1 MTMRIQ
7 DDDLQQC
14 ADMLLVGGG
23 VKECVILDRKNPAGQ
38 SDRIAYVVVDAP
50 LDFDRLRP
58 RLTERVGGRVA
69 AFVPLLHIPL
79 TADGQPDRAALER
92 LPVWSDDAIPEWER
106 AMAARPGI
114 DRVAGLTGPREES
127 RRHIP
132 VDRLLRDLLPPA
144 TAARQT
150 ESTAASAD
158 AEETLPTAAPSLSE
172 GGPLPQVA
180 DAPRT
185 LPELLSRAP
194 QDAQIIQVEADGSQ
208 RIGSYGA
215 LAVAAQRVLG
225 GLRGLGLGPGDRVI
239 LQLDRNEDILEA
251 FWGCVLGGIRPVIV
265 SVPMAY
271 DVESRPLDHLI
282 HIWGLLDHPLMLAS
296 PARADAITRSSALV
310 GARTAVIDDL
320 RGGAPD
326 DALYAAT
333 PDEIAFYTLSSGSTG
348 APKAVMLTHAN
359 VLARAQGVNLLCEHA
374 SDDVILN
381 WLPFDH
387 VGSISDWHIRC
398 VALGCTLVYAPK
410 EYVLGRPLNWMELI
424 HRHRVTHSWAP
435 NFAYSLVSGALKTD
449 RPGDWDLS
457 CVKGLLTAGEMIT
470 RAATREFLAGLA
482 PFGLRPSVVRTAF
495 GMAEMGSGVTY
506 HRPADG
512 RSLTFRHIDRTS
524 LGGALRPADP
534 DDDTAISFA
543 SLGPVIPGMAVR
555 IVDDEQRL
563 VPLGTVGHVQF
574 RGAAV
579 SRGYHGNTEANAVF
593 REDGWFETG
602 DGGFL
607 QDGELFLT
615 GRVGTGIIV
624 NGANFYNSEIEGTVE
639 QVNGVTA
646 SFSAACSVRAPGDDQ
661 PRLAVF
667 FHTPLTTDALLRPL
681 LRAIQTRLTKQLGI
695 RADYLIPVER
705 EDIPK
710 TAIGKIQHKRLTARF
725 DAGDFQESLDRA
737 DALAG
742 NERTLP
748 DRFLEEHWHRK
759 ALVHSARR
767 PDGACLVALDDAGIG
782 RRAVAALTA
791 SGLSCVTVASGEGL
805 VQTGPTEWVL
815 NPDRPEEFAELLER
829 LERAGTRL
837 DCALHIMACDIAA
850 DDLAHGARAARGLL
864 VLAQA
869 LATQNSD
876 TPARLLT
883 LSCSAA
889 AVLPGEAGKAAGSA
903 LAGVVEAVARTL
915 PGLEVRHLDL
925 PTTPDDADLAAVAQE
940 LLTPSADTH
949 VALRDDARWVAGL
962 RRVDLIA
969 RGAEEGWRNPLHRH
983 GVYLLNNGL
992 EGLGPVLAEHLL
1004 SHHHA
1009 RVLILGHAP
1018 LAEGRAGDERAAA
1031 FRRLK
1036 AMDGACA
1043 YLAATPDDDSI
1054 INAAL
1059 AEWGGALDGVIHLS
1073 AAPSSAK
1080 DSHSTLATA
1089 FEADMVG
1096 ALALA
1101 RLARSHDSA
1110 AFTLFSTAD
1119 DLCGENP
1126 AAAALA
1132 AFHAA
1137 LVARLE
1143 AEGVPIHGARIQDLA
1158 DADPRRGLNALL
1170 IGLRLGRGRLLIGLE
1185 ESDTRIRA
1193 RRTDGPLEPTSRTAF
1208 YTASRLIT
1216 PEEAGLPSPVDAYGT
1231 PTPCDFIQLREP
1243 ETAALEQI
1251 ELWPSVAEYYVYDDL
1266 IYYALANDHLRNEKY
1281 VAALERTV
1289 KGKIVVDV
1297 GTGKEAILSRLAL
1310 QAGAR
1315 KVYAIEKGDEAYEL
1329 AVAHIE
1335 SLGLSDRITVFHGL
1349 AGEVELP
1356 ELADVCVSEI
1366 VGPIGGCE
1374 GAAVIINDAHRLLKP
1389 GGIMIPSRSVT
1400 KIAVATLPD
1409 EILRNPGFHRVP
1421 ASYTEKIFAQI
1432 GRPFDLRVCI
1442 KKFPQDHLLSSADV
1456 YEDLDFSRPTQLE
1469 DRHDI
1474 ALTVETA
1481 GRFDGFLVWLTLHTI
1496 EGEVIDILE
1505 NEHSWLP
1512 VYLPVFEP
1520 GIEVT
1525 PGDRVEATVTRRI
1538 CGNGLNPDFT
1548 VEGRLIRASGE
1559 AVAVHHTS
1567 FHYEAPFR
1575 AHPFYERLFA
1585 EDAFGR
1591 LPSCRPGTP
1600 LHYLR
1605 EMPLTITGAID
1616 REKLATVL
1624 SEQERGAAAGAV
1636 PASEME
1642 LRIAEVWTDLLG
1654 VTEVGLDDSFFEL
1667 GGHSLLLVQAHHRL
1681 AELFGPRLAL
1691 VDLFNFPTIRA
1702 LVAALADDS
1711 PKANPSQRGSDR
1723 AKARG
1728 RALGGRTGDGPEAEG
1743 KGGRDIAVIGM
1754 ACRFPGADDPDA
1766 FWRNLANGTESI
1778 TFFSEEEVLA
1788 SGIDP
1793 SVVRRPGYVKAS
1805 PVLSDI
1811 KGFDAEFFGY
1821 GAQDATLMDPQ
1832 QRLLLECGWEAM
1844 ENAGYDPI
1852 SYPGEIGVY
1861 AGGSINTYLLNNVMP
1876 NRGSL
1881 DLIDDLDV
1889 MTADSMGGFQL
1900 MVAND
1905 KDYLNTRLSY
1915 KLNLRGPSVNVQTA
1929 CSTGLVV
1936 IHMACQS
1943 LLNGEADMFLAAGS
1957 AVQVP
1962 DCAGHLYQ
1970 DGMIVSPD
1978 GHCRAFD
1985 AKAKGTIFGSGV
1997 GVVLLKRLDDAIR
2010 DGDHIHAVIKG
2021 SSVNNDGGVKV
2032 GFMAPS
2038 GEGEASAVAEALA
2051 MADVSA
2057 ETIGFVEAHGTGT
2070 EMGDPIEVN
2079 ALTQA
2084 FRLSTEATG
2093 FCAIGSVK
2101 TNIGHM
2107 QIASGMGGFIKTVL
2121 ALGNKAIPASLHYET
2136 PNPAIDF
2143 PSSPFYVPTRLTPWP
2158 APDGAP
2164 RRAGVNSLGIGGT
2177 NAHVILEEA
2186 PAVAPVV
2193 AEFERPRHI
2202 LTLSARNETALAQL
2216 VGRYA
2221 AYLRDHPDA
2230 PAADVCFTANTGRKA
2245 FDHRLGVTG
2254 ATAEELAT
2262 ALESALT
2269 GTDSA
2274 RGQSTAVGNE
2284 RVAFLFTGQ
2293 GAQYAGMGRELY
2305 ETQPVFRETLDRCA
2319 DILAPLLDRPLTD
2332 MLYADDP
2339 DVDLDDTLYTQPAL
2353 FAVDYALAQTWMS
2366 WGVVPDAVMGHSLG
2380 EYVAA
2385 CVAGVFSLEEA
2396 LALVVTR
2403 ARLMRE
2409 LPGDGEMLAVFAD
2422 RTDVE
2427 PLLAAHVG
2435 RIDVAAENGPAH
2447 TVLSGTKEAIAAVRA
2462 ALEGQ
2467 GSACRTLRTSHA
2479 FHSPLMEPMLDAF
2492 AQAAGRVNFGAPVIP
2507 LISNVTGA
2515 FATDEVTK
2523 VDYWCRHIRQPVLFQ
2538 TGIESLA
2545 ASGVTTFLEVG
2556 PKATLLGLA
2565 AACLDSDMVRLLPS
2579 ITENRPDWEPLL
2591 DSLAQ
2596 LAVRGSVDWAGF
2608 DAGYPRR
2615 RLPLPTYPFQRQR
2628 YWLDRPVGDAKPK
2641 RRSAGTG
2648 AAPLLGRRVR
2658 VPTLGATVYETCF
2671 GASEPP
2677 LLGDHRVFGEVV
2689 VSGACHLSM
2698 MLAAVAKMR
2707 KGVVSTVHD
2716 VSFLQPLVIPGERET
2731 TVQVVLTPQGERTAL
2746 RVVSFV
2752 SSPEADDDADP
2763 VATTHVEATAVTD
2776 APPAAPTDGQSRSAV
2791 WDRCGQEIAAED
2803 FYQAQADRDIGLGP
2817 SYRWIRALR
2826 LGDAEAVCTLAM
2838 PRSLGGVAARPLHPG
2853 LLDAAFGLLLA
2864 AAPLEAG
2871 DTWLPFAIEAVRV
2884 HADPNPDGAW
2894 AHLTLRETGSADRV
2908 AADVRLYD
2916 RDDRPVLEFIG
2927 FEGRRAR
2934 GEDIRRLGATT
2945 PRNRLYAKDWRTLAP
2960 AVAPV
2965 EEEPV
2970 GRWLLLADANG
2981 VAEGLVKPL
2990 TADGARCVL
2999 AFAGGGFATL
3009 GPDRYQVD
3017 PTQPEDFARLLR
3029 DSLAP
3034 GERFAGVVHLWS
3046 LDETTPDANGGRSH
3060 ACAGALHLVQALD
3073 KADALEAAR
3082 LWLVTRGARVLPGDA
3097 EPPRVEQAPLWGLG
3111 LTLALEYP
3119 QTHAACVDLDPASP
3133 APDTDLLATLRTPD
3147 DEGEVAW
3154 RRGERLVAR
3163 LVEHKTPLA
3172 DQPVAIRADGGYLI
3186 TGGLGALGLLTAEWL
3201 VEQGARHL
3209 TLVGRR
3215 PPTPEALEVI
3225 ARMEQAGATV
3235 RTDQADVAD
3244 GEAMAALIA
3253 NFGDSAPALR
3263 GVFHAAGGIADG
3275 MMIDQPWE
3283 RFADILPAKTAGA
3296 WHLHRLT
3303 RDLDLDVFALFSSA
3317 ASLLGNPGQANYAA
3331 ANAFLDTLAHH
3342 RKALG
3347 LPATAINWGPWDR
3360 VGIADPAIRERLARQ
3375 GFAAIRPDDGLDL
3388 LGRLLADEAAQISVL
3403 DADWRVYLGQLA
3415 KPASLFRELREAAK
3429 MAETP
3434 SQTDGGPLARLG
3446 DAAQEERLTI
3456 LDALVRDTLR
3466 QVLGVTDATLDPHRP
3481 LTEQGLDSLMA
3492 VQVRNAIAGS
3502 LALSLPVSLV
3512 FNHPTVAD
3520 IVSFLDATLAEHAT
3534 EATSRGAKPHSY
3546 SDQIREDALDLL
3558 ADIDGLLYEGAS

>member
-1 MTMRIQ
+1 MTMRIRN
-7 DDDLQQC
+7 DDLQQYT
-14 ADMLLVGGG
+14 DMLLLGGA
-23 VKECVILDRKNPAGQ
+23 VKECVVVDREKPSGDI
-38 SDRIAYVVVDAP
+38 DRIAYVVVDASQNFNHIRP
-50 LDFDRLRP
+50 LLA
-58 RLTERVGGRVA
+58 ERAGGRIA
-69 AFVPLLHIPL
+69 AFVPVLHLPV

-92 LPVWSDDAIPEWER
+92 LPVWSDDAIPAWER

-114 DRVAGLTGPREES
+114 DRAAGLSGPREES
-127 RRHIP
+127 RRH
-132 VDRLLRDLLPPA
+132 VAVNRLLRDLLPSAP
-144 TAARQT
+144 ARQRVESAATDTGAT
-150 ESTAASAD
+150 EGA
-158 AEETLPTAAPSLSE
+158 PVAAPSLCE
-172 GGPLPQVA
+172 GGPLPHRP

-185 LPELLSRAP
+185 LPELLSHAP
-194 QDAQIIQVEADGSQ
+194 QDARIIQIEADGAQ
-208 RIGSYGA
+208 RVGSYGA
-215 LAVAAQRVLG
+215 LAEAARRVLG

-271 DVESRPLDHLI
+271 DVDSRPLDHLR
-282 HIWGLLDHPLMLAS
+282 HIWALLDRPLLLAS
-296 PARADAITRSSALV
+296 SARAEGVAGSAALT

-333 PDEIAFYTLSSGSTG
+333 PDEVAFYTLSSGSTG

-359 VLARAQGVNLLCEHA
+359 VLARARGVNLLCEHA

-435 NFAYSLVSGALKTD
+435 NFAYSLVSAALKTD

-506 HRPADG
+506 HRPPDG

-534 DDDTAISFA
+534 DDDGAIAFA

-563 VPLGTVGHVQF
+563 VPLGTAGHVQF

-579 SRGYHGNTEANAVF
+579 SPGYHGNTEANAVF
-593 REDGWFETG
+593 RADGWFETG

-615 GRVGTGIIV
+615 GRAGTGIII

-639 QVNGVTA
+639 QVDGVTP
-646 SFSAACSVRAPGDDQ
+646 SFSAACAVRAPGDDQ
-661 PRLAVF
+661 PKLAVF
-667 FHTPLTTDALLRPL
+667 FHTPLTADAVLRPL
-681 LRAIQTRLTKQLGI
+681 LRAVQTRLTKQLGI

-725 DAGDFQESLDRA
+725 DAGDFQDTLDRA

-742 NERTLP
+742 NERALP

-759 ALVHSARR
+759 ALVHAAR
-767 PDGACLVALDDAGIG
+767 PANGTCLVVLDAGDVG
-782 RRAVAALTA
+782 RRAVVALTA
-791 SGLSCVTVASGEGL
+791 AGLSCVTVAPGEEL
-805 VQTGPTEWVL
+805 AQTGPVEWVL
-815 NPDRPEEFAELLER
+815 YPPGCDVPSEDVER
-829 LERAGTRL
+829 
-837 DCALHIMACDIAA
+837 
-850 DDLAHGARAARGLL
+850 GATAARGLL
-864 VLAQA
+864 TLAQS
-869 LATQNSD
+869 LAARGAGA
-876 TPARLLT
+876 PVRLLA
-883 LSCSAA
+883 LSRGAA
-889 AVLPGEAGKAAGSA
+889 AVLPGEAGEPAGAA
-903 LAGVVEAVARTL
+903 LAGMLEAVARAL
-915 PGLEVRHLDL
+915 PGLEIRQLDL
-925 PTTPDDADLAAVAQE
+925 PAEPDEDDLAAVARE
-940 LLTPSADTH
+940 LLTPAADAR
-949 VALRDDARWVAGL
+949 VALRDGARWVAGL
-962 RRVDLIA
+962 RRVDLAA
-969 RGAEEGWRNPLHRH
+969 RAAEAGWRNPLRRH
-983 GVYLLNNGL
+983 GVYVLNNGL
-992 EGLGPVLAEHLL
+992 EGAGPGLAEFLL
-1004 SHHHA
+1004 SHHQA
-1009 RVLILGHAP
+1009 RVLILGRAP
-1018 LAEGRAGDERAAA
+1018 LADDRAGDERTAA
-1031 FRRLK
+1031 FRRLQ
-1036 AMDGACA
+1036 AFGGDCA
-1043 YLAATPDDDSI
+1043 YLAVSANDEATIES
-1054 INAAL
+1054 AL
-1059 AEWGGALDGVIHLS
+1059 AGWEGALDGVIHLP
-1073 AAPSSAK
+1073 AAPSPAGNT
-1080 DSHSTLATA
+1080 DAALTMA
-1089 FEADMVG
+1089 FQTDMAG
-1096 ALALA
+1096 ALTLA
-1101 RLARSHDSA
+1101 RLARSHDGA
-1110 AFTLFSTAD
+1110 AFVSFSTTD
-1119 DLCGENP
+1119 DLCAENP
-1126 AAAALA
+1126 ATAALA
-1132 AFHAA
+1132 AFHSA
-1137 LVARLE
+1137 LAIRLE
-1143 AEGVPIHGARIQDLA
+1143 AEGMPVHGARIQDIASA
-1158 DADPRRGLNALL
+1158 DAQRGLNALL
-1170 IGLRLGRGRLLIGLE
+1170 TGLRLGRGRLLIGLE
-1185 ESDTRIRA
+1185 ESDARIRA
-1193 RRTDGPLEPTSRTAF
+1193 RRTDGPLEPITRTAF
-1208 YTASRLIT
+1208 YTARRLTT
-1216 PEEAGLPSPVDAYGT
+1216 PEEAGLPLPVDAYGT
-1231 PTPCDFIQLREP
+1231 PAPCDFVQLREP

-1315 KVYAIEKGDEAYEL
+1315 KVYAIEKGDEAFRL

-1356 ELADVCVSEI
+1356 EPADVCVSEI

-1400 KIAVATLPD
+1400 KIAAARLPD

-1442 KKFPQDHLLSSADV
+1442 KKFPRDHLLSSAGV
-1456 YEDLDFSRPTQLE
+1456 YEDLDFSRPIQLE
-1469 DRHDI
+1469 ERHEI
-1474 ALTVETA
+1474 ALAIETA

-1520 GIEVT
+1520 GVEVA

-1538 CGNGLNPDFT
+1538 CGNGLNPDFV

-1559 AVAVHHTS
+1559 EIAVRHTS

-1600 LHYLR
+1600 LRYLP

-1624 SEQERGAAAGAV
+1624 SGRERGGAAAAV

-1654 VTEVGLDDSFFEL
+1654 VAEVGLDDSFFEL

-1681 AELFGPRLAL
+1681 TELFGPRLEL
-1691 VDLFNFPTIRA
+1691 VDLFKFPTIRA

-1711 PKANPSQRGSDR
+1711 PKANPSRRGSDR

-1728 RALGGRTGDGPEAEG
+1728 RALGGRESESRSS
-1743 KGGRDIAVIGM
+1743 RDIAVIGM

-1766 FWRNLANGTESI
+1766 FWRNLASGTESI
-1778 TFFSEEEVLA
+1778 TFFTEEEVIA

-1805 PVLSDI
+1805 PILSDI

-1852 SYPGEIGVY
+1852 AYPGEIGVY
-1861 AGGSINTYLLNNVMP
+1861 AGGSMNTYLLNNVMP
-1876 NRGSL
+1876 NRGGL
-1881 DLIDDLDV
+1881 DLVDDLDV
-1889 MTADSMGGFQL
+1889 TTLDSMGGFQL

-1962 DCAGHLYQ
+1962 DVAGHLYQ

-2051 MADVSA
+2051 MADVPA
-2057 ETIGFVEAHGTGT
+2057 ESIGFVEAHGTGT

-2084 FRLSTEATG
+2084 FRLQTEATG

-2107 QIASGMGGFIKTVL
+2107 QIASGMAGFIKAVL
-2121 ALGNKAIPASLHYET
+2121 ALRHKAIPASLHYET

-2158 APDGAP
+2158 APAGAP

-2186 PAVAPVV
+2186 PAVAPPP
-2193 AEFERPRHI
+2193 AEIERPRHL
-2202 LTLSARNETALAQL
+2202 LTLSARNETALTQL
-2216 VGRYA
+2216 AGRYA
-2221 AYLRDHPDA
+2221 AYLRDHPDVS
-2230 PAADVCFTANTGRKA
+2230 AADVCFTANTGRKP
-2245 FDHRLGVTG
+2245 FDHRLAVTG
-2254 ATAEELAT
+2254 ATAEELAA
-2262 ALESALT
+2262 ALNGAVMED
-2269 GTDSA
+2269 GGA
-2274 RGQSTAVGNE
+2274 RGQATAAGNG

-2305 ETQPVFRETLDRCA
+2305 DTQPVFRETLDRCA
-2319 DILAPLLDRPLTD
+2319 AILAPLLDRPLIALLHSDETG
-2332 MLYADDP
+2332 A
-2339 DVDLDDTLYTQPAL
+2339 DLDDTLYTQPAL
-2353 FAVDYALAQTWMS
+2353 FAVDYALARLWMS

-2385 CVAGVFSLEEA
+2385 CVAGVFSLEDA
-2396 LALVVTR
+2396 LALVVAR

-2409 LPGDGEMLAVFAD
+2409 LPRDGEMLAVFAS
-2422 RTDVE
+2422 RKEVE
-2427 PLLAAHVG
+2427 PLLASHTG
-2435 RIDVAAENGPAH
+2435 QIDVAAENGPAH
-2447 TVLSGTKEAIAAVRA
+2447 TVLSGRKEAIAAVRA
-2462 ALEGQ
+2462 ALDEKGIA
-2467 GSACRTLRTSHA
+2467 SRTLRTSHA
-2479 FHSPLMEPMLDAF
+2479 FHSPLMEPMLGAF
-2492 AQAAGRVNFGAPVIP
+2492 AKAAARVSFSAPAIP
-2507 LISNVTGA
+2507 LVSNVTGA
-2515 FATDEVTK
+2515 FATDEVTT
-2523 VDYWCRHIRQPVLFQ
+2523 VDYWCRHIRQPVRFQ
-2538 TGIESLA
+2538 TGVESLV
-2545 ASGVTTFLEVG
+2545 ASGATTLVEVG

-2565 AACLDSDMVRLLPS
+2565 AACLDAETVRLLPS
-2579 ITENRPDWEPLL
+2579 LAGNRPDWDVLL
-2591 DSLAQ
+2591 DSLAR
-2596 LAVRGSVDWAGF
+2596 LAVRGPVDWAGF
-2608 DAGYPRR
+2608 DADYPRR

-2628 YWLDRPVGDAKPK
+2628 YWLDRPAGAAKPK
-2641 RRSAGTG
+2641 RRTVSAGSASAGT
-2648 AAPLLGRRVR
+2648 APLLGRRLR
-2658 VPTLGATVYETCF
+2658 LPGLDATVYETRF
-2671 GASEPP
+2671 GTAEPP

-2698 MLAAVAKMR
+2698 MLAAVAKAR
-2707 KGVVSTVHD
+2707 RGIARTVRD
-2716 VSFLQPLVIPGERET
+2716 VSFLQPLVIPEGTEP

-2746 RVVSFV
+2746 RLVSFAGD
-2752 SSPEADDDADP
+2752 PDADDDADP
-2763 VATTHVEATAVTD
+2763 VATTHVEAHTD
-2776 APPAAPTDGQSRSAV
+2776 ATAGADDQSAPTAAPSRQAV
-2791 WDRCGQEIAAED
+2791 WERCGTEVAAED

-2817 SYRWIRALR
+2817 SYRWIRELR
-2826 LGDAEAVCTLAM
+2826 LGEGEAVCALA
-2838 PRSLGGVAARPLHPG
+2838 PPASLGGVAARPLHPG

-2884 HADPNPDGAW
+2884 HADPDPEGAW
-2894 AHLTLRETGSADRV
+2894 AHLILRETGGADRV

-2934 GEDIRRLGATT
+2934 GADVRRLGAAT
-2945 PRNRLYAKDWRTLAP
+2945 PRNRLYAKEWRALPP
-2960 AVAPV
+2960 AAAPV
-2965 EEEPV
+2965 EEAPI
-2970 GRWLLLADANG
+2970 GRWLVLADATG
-2981 VAEGLVKPL
+2981 VADRLVKPL
-2990 TADGARCVL
+2990 NADGARCVL
-2999 AFAGGGFATL
+2999 AFAGEGFAAL
-3009 GPDRYQVD
+3009 GADRYRID
-3017 PTQPEDFARLLR
+3017 PTRPEEFARLLR
-3029 DSLAP
+3029 DSLDP
-3034 GERFAGVVHLWS
+3034 GERFEGVVHLWS
-3046 LDETTPDANGGRSH
+3046 LDETAPDANGGHGR
-3060 ACAGALHLVQALD
+3060 ACAGALHLVQTLD
-3073 KADALEAAR
+3073 KAGALDAAR
-3082 LWLVTRGARVLPGDA
+3082 LWLVTRGAQALPGDA

-3119 QTHAACVDLDPASP
+3119 RTHAVCVDLDPAAA
-3133 APDTDLLATLRTPD
+3133 APDADLLTTLRAPD

-3163 LVEHKTPLA
+3163 LAERGAPPAGRPL
-3172 DQPVAIRADGGYLI
+3172 AIRADGGYLI

-3209 TLVGRR
+3209 VLAGRR
-3215 PPTPEALEVI
+3215 PPAPEAMEAI
-3225 ARMEQAGATV
+3225 ARMERAGATV
-3235 RTDQADVAD
+3235 RTVQADVAD
-3244 GEAMAALIA
+3244 GDAMAAVIA
-3253 NFGDSAPALR
+3253 GFGNGAPALR

-3283 RFADILPAKTAGA
+3283 RFSGILPAKTAGA

-3303 RDLDLDVFALFSSA
+3303 RALDLDHFALFSSA

-3331 ANAFLDTLAHH
+3331 ANAFLDALAHH

-3347 LPATAINWGPWDR
+3347 LHATAINWGPWDQ

-3388 LGRLLADEAAQISVL
+3388 LGRLLAGDAAQIGVL
-3403 DADWRVYLGQLA
+3403 DADWPVYLGQLA
-3415 KPASLFRELREAAK
+3415 KPTSLFRELAAVEK
-3429 MAETP
+3429 AAMAKP
-3434 SQTDGGPLARLG
+3434 SDADGGPLARLG
-3446 DAAQEERLTI
+3446 EAAADERRAI
-3456 LDALVRDTLR
+3456 LDTLVRDTLR
-3466 QVLGVTDATLDPHRP
+3466 RVLGVTDATLDPHRP

-3492 VQVRNAIAGS
+3492 VQVRNVLAG
-3502 LALSLPVSLV
+3502 ALNQSLPVSLV

-3520 IVSFLDATLAEHAT
+3520 IVGFLDATLVE
-3534 EATSRGAKPHSY
+3534 RFAKAAPH
-3546 SDQIREDALDLL
+3546 DQKDQSKDDQTHRAALELL
-3558 ADIDGLLYEGAS
+3558 ADIDGLLAEDAS